1 MRKTGQRRPRNF
13 FVALVSLA
21 AGLSIA
27 ACGGDGSDPGDQPEP
42 TGALN
47 ASVCAEFAR
56 SGRVDICHAGASD
69 SADLKVLTVTQ
80 QACSTEHA
88 AHADDFVASQESGCK
103 QAKPPVNKCKVA
115 GTSCSITRATDCC
128 TQNCQWSEFRNK
140 YVCG

>member
-1 MRKTGQRRPRNF
+1 MRKTGQRRPLNF
-13 FVALVSLA
+13 SVAVVSLA

-27 ACGGDGSDPGDQPEP
+27 ACGGDGSETGDQPDP

-56 SGRVDICHAGASD
+56 GGRVDICHAGASD

-103 QAKPPVNKCKVA
+103 QAKPPVKCKA
-115 GTSCSITRATDCC
+115 PGAPCTITRAEDCC
-128 TQNCQWSEFRNK
+128 TKSCTFLEFRNK

>member
-1 MRKTGQRRPRNF
+1 MRKTGQNRPSTF
-13 FVALVSLA
+13 LVALFSLA

-27 ACGGDGSDPGDQPEP
+27 ACGGDGSETVEPPEP

-56 SGRVDICHAGASD
+56 SGRVDICHAGVSD
-69 SADLKVLTVTQ
+69 SAGLKVLTVTQ

-88 AHADDFVASQESGCK
+88 AHADDFVASEESGCK
-103 QAKPPVNKCKVA
+103 QAKAPDKCKLPGA
-115 GTSCSITRATDCC
+115 SCTINRNDCC
-128 TQNCQWSEFRNK
+128 STFCQWSVFRNK

>member
-1 MRKTGQRRPRNF
+1 MRKTRQSRPSTF

-21 AGLSIA
+21 AGLGIA
-27 ACGGDGSDPGDQPEP
+27 ACGGDGSETGEPPEP

-88 AHADDFVASQESGCK
+88 AHADDFVASEESGCK
-103 QAKPPVNKCKVA
+103 QAKAPNKCKLA
-115 GTSCSITRATDCC
+115 GASCTITRAADCC
-128 TQNCQWSEFRNK
+128 TQSCQWSEFRNK